1 MLYIDNIL
9 FFIILCISL
18 GLFMKNMKKVYQ
30 NISLGQE
37 IPYLEK
43 KKKGTMDFSIKNCF
57 RTRKN
62 KQETISWSSSFLCL
76 YWIFYYQF
84 RII

>member
-1 MLYIDNIL
+1 MLYLDNIL
-9 FFIILCISL
+9 FFIILCMSF
-18 GLFMKNMKKVYQ
+18 GLFIKNMRKVYQ

-37 IPYLEK
+37 VPYLEK
-43 KKKGTMDFSIKNCF
+43 KKKERWILVLKTALGQGRM
-57 RTRKN
+57 N
-62 KQETISWSSSFLCL
+62 KKPLVGFLCL